1 VLILSFWLYILVF
14 SKKLSIFSLLENR
27 FFIFI
32 LIYIRMTAW
41 NDFVKK
47 IYHEGKKNN
56 AAYQFKNALKD
67 ASARKGEMGKM
78 AAAPAMA
85 GPKKSKKRGKS
96 KGKKRKSGTRRKR
109 GKR

>member
-1 VLILSFWLYILVF
+1 MNSFILEVTT
-14 SKKLSIFSLLENR
+14 
-27 FFIFI
+27 FFKRDFLKVIFI

-47 IYHEGKKNN
+47 IYQEGKKNN
-56 AAYQFKNALKD
+56 PDYQFKNALKD

-78 AAAPAMA
+78 DTAT

-96 KGKKRKSGTRRKR
+96 KGKKRKGGTRRKR